1 MCKLMIDVHAGVA
14 RRAGHPSPKK
24 FRALSI

>member
-1 MCKLMIDVHAGVA
+1 MCKLMIDVHAGIA
-14 RRAGHPSPKK
+14 RRAGHFSPKK